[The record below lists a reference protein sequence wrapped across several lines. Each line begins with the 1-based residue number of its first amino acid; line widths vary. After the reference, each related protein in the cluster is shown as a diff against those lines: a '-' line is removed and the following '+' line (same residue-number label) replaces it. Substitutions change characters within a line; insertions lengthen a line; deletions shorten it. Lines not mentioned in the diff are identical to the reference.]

1 MKKFLKF
8 LIGFPVGIMFLLISY
23 IGIYYIDGKETY
35 LLELKKLEDIEF
47 LVFQV
52 LNIGLMYTVAFKAI
66 GLFFTLNNDS
76 FRNLTVK
83 GCIKIFL
90 IILIFGTIGVVADS
104 LDVKGV
110 MSGEVGVLTLGILFM
125 IGIGSIIY
133 FMIYNTMEECKI
145 NKALKEKNV
154 IKK

>member
-1 MKKFLKF
+1 M
-8 LIGFPVGIMFLLISY
+8 GFPIGIMFLLISY

-47 LVFQV
+47 LVLQV

-66 GLFFTLNNDS
+66 SLFFTLNNNS
-76 FRNLTVK
+76 FKNLTVK
-83 GCIKIFL
+83 GCIKIFF